1 MVGRVETTD
10 DATGREPFCF
20 GRRDETT
27 TGTGTRRR
35 DAMTGTGM
43 TTGTTTGT
51 DAVVTSATVRAMEA
65 VRAEV
70 EKFQVDASATLGR
83 SDESVEAAAV
93 ETRGATARM
102 EARERKLREEMACI
116 RENVESVMVKAT
128 ELLSGR
134 DDG

>member
-1 MVGRVETTD
+1 VETND

-27 TGTGTRRR
+27 TGTTRRR
-35 DAMTGTGM
+35 DAMTGTM
-43 TTGTTTGT
+43 TGTTTGTKTT

>member
-1 MVGRVETTD
+1 VETND

-27 TGTGTRRR
+27 TGTTRRR
-35 DAMTGTGM
+35 DAMTGTM
-43 TTGTTTGT
+43 TGTTTGTT

-70 EKFQVDASATLGR
+70 EKFQVDASATLRR

>member
-1 MVGRVETTD
+1 M
-10 DATGREPFCF
+10 
-20 GRRDETT
+20 
-27 TGTGTRRR
+27 
-35 DAMTGTGM
+35 
-43 TTGTTTGT
+43 TGTTTGTT

>member
-1 MVGRVETTD
+1 METND

-27 TGTGTRRR
+27 TGTTRRR
-35 DAMTGTGM
+35 DAMTGTM
-43 TTGTTTGT
+43 TGTTTGTT

>member
-1 MVGRVETTD
+1 VETDD

-27 TGTGTRRR
+27 TGTTRRR
-35 DAMTGTGM
+35 DAMTGTM
-43 TTGTTTGT
+43 TGTTTGTT

>member
-1 MVGRVETTD
+1 VETND

-27 TGTGTRRR
+27 TGTTRRR
-35 DAMTGTGM
+35 DAMTGTM
-43 TTGTTTGT
+43 TGTTTGTT

>member
-1 MVGRVETTD
+1 VETTD

-27 TGTGTRRR
+27 TGTRTRRR
-35 DAMTGTGM
+35 DAMTGTTTGM
-43 TTGTTTGT
+43 TTGMTTT

>member
-1 MVGRVETTD
+1 M
-10 DATGREPFCF
+10 
-20 GRRDETT
+20 
-27 TGTGTRRR
+27 
-35 DAMTGTGM
+35 
-43 TTGTTTGT
+43 TGTTTGMTTTGMTTT

-70 EKFQVDASATLGR
+70 EKFQVDASATLRR